1 MKKKKIIFIAAAV
14 MAAAMI
20 YAYTEYNRG
29 VKDLAHVDAKENI
42 TSTDLMQQFRKDELI
57 ANEKFLGK
65 VVEVQGFIRDVEI
78 DDKGYLT
85 VVLGDSTDAMSGVR
99 CAMDS
104 SHKLTGQE
112 LVKGMVVSIKGNFT
126 GYQADE
132 TGLPGTDAHL
142 NRCVINTDNY

>member
-1 MKKKKIIFIAAAV
+1 MKKKIILIITVVIAVAAT
-14 MAAAMI
+14 

-29 VKDLAHVDAKENI
+29 VKDLTHVAAKENI
-42 TSTDLMQQFRKDELI
+42 TATDLMRQFRKDELI

-132 TGLPGTDAHL
+132 TGLLGADAQL
-142 NRCVINTDNY
+142 NRCVIDNDVY